1 MSEIS
6 DHIKL
11 MIEPKKSCNSRNIRM
26 KVGSI
31 NIFNQIAFLIRS

>member
-11 MIEPKKSCNSRNIRM
+11 MIEPQKSCNSRNIRM

-31 NIFNQIAFLIRS
+31 NISTRSPS